1 MDREEVLSLAKE
13 VCFVERESIDQLCDK
28 INKSFLDAIDLIL
41 NCDGRV
47 IITGMGKS
55 GLIGRKI
62 AATLSSTGTPSLFLH
77 PAEGIHGDLG
87 MVTGKDLVIAI
98 SYSGEN
104 SELITIC
111 PVLRRIGV
119 KIIAMTGNLS
129 SALATLAD
137 IVLDIGVKKEAC
149 PYNIVPTSSTT
160 VTLVLGDALA
170 MCLLKLRDFR
180 PQDFALF
187 HPGGALGRSLITRV
201 CDLMHKG
208 KDNPVVNL
216 ETIVKEALF
225 EISKKGLGAVSVID
239 KNGVLKGLITDGD
252 IRRKVE
258 IDDLFLKRRAEEVM
272 TKQPVYIHEKRLAT
286 EALKILQ
293 DKNINLLP
301 VVDEEL
307 RSVGMIHLHDILKA
321 GIV

>member
-1 MDREEVLSLAKE
+1 MNKEEVLSLAKE
-13 VCFVERESIDQLCDK
+13 VCHIERESIEQLCNK
-28 INKSFLDAIDLIL
+28 IDKSFLDAIDIIL
-41 NCDGRV
+41 NCNGRI

-87 MVTGKDLVIAI
+87 MVTGKDIVIAI

-104 SELITIC
+104 PELLTIL
-111 PVLRRIGV
+111 PILKRMGV

-129 SALATLAD
+129 STLSTFSD
-137 IVLDIGVKKEAC
+137 VVLDINVKKEAC

-160 VTLVLGDALA
+160 VTLVLGDAIA
-170 MCLLKLRDFR
+170 ICLLKLRNFK
-180 PQDFALF
+180 PQDFAIL

-208 KDNPVVNL
+208 EENPVVFL
-216 ETIVKEALF
+216 ETIVKDALF

-239 KNGVLKGLITDGD
+239 RSGVLKGIITDGD
-252 IRRKVE
+252 IRRKIE
-258 IDDLFLKRRAEEVM
+258 IDDMFLSRRVEEVM
-272 TKQPVYIHEKRLAT
+272 TKKPIYIHEKRLAT
-286 EALKILQ
+286 EALKMLQ

-301 VVDEEL
+301 VVDDNL
-307 RSVGMIHLHDILKA
+307 KVTGMIHLHDILKA

>member
-1 MDREEVLSLAKE
+1 MNKEDILSLAKE
-13 VCFVERESIDQLCDK
+13 VCFIERESVEQLCNKIDK
-28 INKSFLDAIDLIL
+28 PFLDAIDLIL
-41 NCDGRV
+41 GCEGRV

-104 SELITIC
+104 TELITIL
-111 PVLRRIGV
+111 PVLKRIGV
-119 KIIAMTGNLS
+119 KVIAMTGNLS
-129 SALATLAD
+129 STLSTFAD

-160 VTLVLGDALA
+160 VTLVLGDAIA
-170 MCLLKLRDFR
+170 ICLLKLRNFR

-208 KDNPVVNL
+208 EENPVVSL
-216 ETIVKEALF
+216 ETIVREALF
-225 EISKKGLGAVSVID
+225 EISKKGLGAVSVVD
-239 KNGVLKGLITDGD
+239 KNGILKGIITDGD
-252 IRRKVE
+252 IRRKIE
-258 IDDLFLKRRAEEVM
+258 IDDMFLKRRAEEVM
-272 TKQPVYIHEKRLAT
+272 TKNPIYIYENRLAT

-293 DKNINLLP
+293 DRKINLLP
-301 VVDEEL
+301 VVDEKL
-307 RSVGMIHLHDILKA
+307 KVVGMIHLHDILKA